1 MWVSSSQ
8 CPFDRARLKDSCG
21 VSNLACLVAGIM
33 KLGGEGLRSL
43 FSGRGRWG
51 FGLDPSQLSEPY
63 FLIQEMGI
71 LQVTLTQKFT

>member
-1 MWVSSSQ
+1 MPRGWNYET
-8 CPFDRARLKDSCG
+8 R
-21 VSNLACLVAGIM
+21 
-33 KLGGEGLRSL
+33 GEGLRSL

-71 LQVTLTQKFT
+71 LQVTFTQKFT